1 MSKLTLEQIK
11 HLSTICEKTISVYP
25 SDDYEVS
32 EKPVNQENFF
42 HLEHSEYTQ
51 IGRAHIFVSVGEDC
65 ITHIMYQKTD
75 PLTEQMKPG
84 LYQASWHDDGTCTVE
99 MIVSTI
105 GLVIPNRYQR
115 KGYVT
120 LLREEITEDAA
131 YNQFIV
137 DEAPSSEFNSKDGVI
152 ACLLELMKLN
162 EDQYSITRKNL
173 QEAFV
178 KL

>member
-1 MSKLTLEQIK
+1 
-11 HLSTICEKTISVYP
+11 
-25 SDDYEVS
+25 
-32 EKPVNQENFF
+32 
-42 HLEHSEYTQ
+42 
-51 IGRAHIFVSVGEDC
+51 
-65 ITHIMYQKTD
+65 MYQKTD

-99 MIVSTI
+99 MI
-105 GLVIPNRYQR
+105 GLVIPIRYQR
-115 KGYVT
+115 EGYVT
-120 LLREEITEDAA
+120 LLREEITEDEA